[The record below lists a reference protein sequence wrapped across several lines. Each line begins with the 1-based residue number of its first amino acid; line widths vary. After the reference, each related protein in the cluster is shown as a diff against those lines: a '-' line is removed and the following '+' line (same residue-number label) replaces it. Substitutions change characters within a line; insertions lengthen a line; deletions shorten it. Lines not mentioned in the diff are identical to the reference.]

1 MTVWSIVLL
10 LKSALVQLLEAESA
24 HKVFGVELLVH
35 GRDAASGDRFLAA
48 RAQRA
53 SLQVVVSLAVWQAF
67 VVKETTP
74 SKWLVTLLQKK
85 LQILFVSCIFKMF
98 DRSFCHVEERI

>member
-24 HKVFGVELLVH
+24 HKVFWVELLVH
-35 GRDAASGDRFLAA
+35 GRDAASGDWFLAT

-67 VVKETTP
+67 VVKETPP
-74 SKWLVTLLQKK
+74 SKWLVALLQDNYKFC
-85 LQILFVSCIFKMF
+85 LFCSI
-98 DRSFCHVEERI
+98 